1 MARVEKGTARDNRAR
16 FFTALLLAPMSL
28 FLLAVIGLP
37 LFLLVWESVGDRD
50 VSAGLPR
57 TVELLASAHAAPSP
71 DLYAALVTDLTEAS
85 DTAVGR
91 VARRLNIEKPGL
103 RTPLVAARAVALE
116 RPADAQAALVA
127 ADGRWAK
134 PEIWQAIRASSGPW
148 TDRYL
153 LAAFDLERNASGEI
167 VSRPA
172 DLAIY
177 RSIVVRSFV
186 IAGSVAALCL
196 ILGLPLALYL
206 ASLPPKSAERWLLV
220 LMLPLWT
227 SILVRAMAWILLLQ
241 SNGLING
248 VLQRIGLI
256 SAPLDLAFNRLA
268 VVVAMTHVLLPF
280 MVLPI
285 YNALRAI
292 PRTQL
297 MAAGSLGATPW
308 QSVRRVY
315 LPQARAGIAAG
326 ILFVLASA
334 AGYYIT
340 PALVGGPADRMIGTF
355 IELAVLRTNN
365 PGLAAGLGLVSLVF
379 FLVLVGVLIAVMK
392 PMRALEGAR
401 G

>member
-1 MARVEKGTARDNRAR
+1 MVVVEKGTARARRAR
-16 FFTALLLAPMSL
+16 LFTALLLAPMSL
-28 FLLAVIGLP
+28 FLGAVIGLP
-37 LFLLVWESVGDRD
+37 LFLLVWASVADRD
-50 VSAGLPR
+50 VADGLPR
-57 TVELLASAHAAPSP
+57 TVSILASEPVAPSP
-71 DLYAALVTDLTEAS
+71 ALYAALAADLAEAP

-103 RTPLVAARAVALE
+103 RTPLLAARTVALE
-116 RPADAQAALVA
+116 APADPEAALIT
-127 ADGRWAK
+127 ADGRWAR

-148 TDRYL
+148 TDRYI

-177 RSIVVRSFV
+177 RSILLRSFV

-196 ILGLPLALYL
+196 ALGLPLALYL

-227 SILVRAMAWILLLQ
+227 SILVRAMAWLLLLQ

-248 VLQRIGLI
+248 LLQWTGLI
-256 SAPLDLAFNRLA
+256 SQPLDLAFNRLA
-268 VVVAMTHVLLPF
+268 VVIAMTHVLLPF

-292 PRTQL
+292 PKTQL

-308 QSVRRVY
+308 QSVRLVY

-326 ILFVLASA
+326 ILLVLASA

-340 PALVGGPADRMIGTF
+340 PALVGGPADRMLGTF

-365 PGLAAGLGLVSLVF
+365 PGLAAGLGLVSLVL
-379 FLVLVGVLIAVMK
+379 FLLLVGILIAVMK